1 MLRERGIEVTLV
13 APGHQVARDVEPVT
27 RRALLTL
34 LEREGVRVHAAI
46 TVERIADHQV
56 FGRDAAGTAISLEAG
71 LVVVP
76 PRLEADHSLT
86 KALEAAGLPVHA
98 AGDCVEPGAVGAA
111 IRAAT
116 EVAISL

>member
-1 MLRERGIEVTLV
+1 VYATTSSGEASQLHPIY
-13 APGHQVARDVEPVT
+13 AH
-27 RRALLTL
+27 
-34 LEREGVRVHAAI
+34 
-46 TVERIADHQV
+46 HQV
-56 FGRDAAGTAISLEAG
+56 FGRDAAGNAISLEAG

-76 PRLEADHSLT
+76 PRLDADHSLT

-98 AGDCVEPGAVGAA
+98 AGDCAEPRAVGAA